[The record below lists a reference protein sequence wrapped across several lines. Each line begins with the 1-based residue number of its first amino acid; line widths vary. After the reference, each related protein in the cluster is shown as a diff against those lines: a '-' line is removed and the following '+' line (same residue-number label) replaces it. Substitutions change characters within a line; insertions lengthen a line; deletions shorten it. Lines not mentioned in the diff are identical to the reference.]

1 MESALLNLDIDSCVN
16 VPVCNY
22 NMNAQP
28 LSKRQMVG
36 RLYQATLTNYDSD
49 VVSEGTSEVVKVRT
63 FSTTKSSSDENH
75 WEKLHKVLRISDGIP
90 DTKHN
95 PFKSEIS
102 KFYGMLKPYANAF
115 ISI

>member
-36 RLYQATLTNYDSD
+36 RLYLVTLTNSDSD
-49 VVSEGTSEVVKVRT
+49 VVSDGTSEVFEVIT
-63 FSTTKSSSDENH
+63 LSTTKNSSDENH
-75 WEKLHKVLRISDGIP
+75 WERLHKVLRISDGIP

-102 KFYGMLKPYANAF
+102 NFYGMYAK
-115 ISI
+115 SLC